1 MSLPVVIHDDADIE
15 VEEAALWYEEQRPG
29 LGLEYVA
36 AVGRVLLDIGDNPD
50 LYSVWKQPW
59 RRALL
64 QRLPYV
70 VFFEIEVDRVVV
82 WAVAHAKRRPGYWM
96 ARRPS

>member
-36 AVGRVLLDIGDNPD
+36 AVGRVLLDIGDNPE
-50 LYSVWKQPW
+50 LYSVW
-59 RRALL
+59 
-64 QRLPYV
+64 
-70 VFFEIEVDRVVV
+70 
-82 WAVAHAKRRPGYWM
+82 
-96 ARRPS
+96 